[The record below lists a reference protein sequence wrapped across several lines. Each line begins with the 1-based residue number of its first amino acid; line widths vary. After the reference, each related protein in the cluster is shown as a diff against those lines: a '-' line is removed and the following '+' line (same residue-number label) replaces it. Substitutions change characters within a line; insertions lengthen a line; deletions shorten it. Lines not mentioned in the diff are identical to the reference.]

1 MLNQIKIRQSEI
13 EKFKHIC
20 RDEMDTPDEEICY
33 KITRNFNL
41 GKVIKVL
48 GRDSYVVKFGTLCML
63 YRDGEIT
70 LIYRDFKR
78 PSKVNTYKKYQYDFI
93 HKGSKYAN
101 KKYSA

>member
-1 MLNQIKIRQSEI
+1 MLNKIKIRQSEI

-20 RDEMDTPDEEICY
+20 RNEMDTPDDEVCY

-48 GRDSYVVKFGTLCML
+48 SRDSYVVKFGTFCML

-78 PSKVNTYKKYQYDFI
+78 PAKVSPYKKYQYDYQNR
-93 HKGSKYAN
+93 GEKYAN
-101 KKYSA
+101 AKCY

>member
-1 MLNQIKIRQSEI
+1 MLNQIKIRKSEI

-20 RDEMDTPDEEICY
+20 KGETDTSDEEICY

-41 GKVIKVL
+41 GKVIKTL
-48 GRDSYVVKFGTLCML
+48 GRDSYIVKFGTLCML

-78 PSKVNTYKKYQYDFI
+78 STKVNVYEKYKYDYI
-93 HKGSKYAN
+93 HKGCEYAN
-101 KKYSA
+101 RKYSA